1 MLLPRTILALS
12 LAAVPAVHTFAAA
25 PDQSGYATR
34 PAAAN
39 KAERNDAASLDALF
53 TALNDAGIAVG
64 ADTTTPAIATVCAA
78 KPGLNAWFKPI
89 PSAHNK
95 GAKTGFIAFC
105 MNRINET
112 QLDADQIL
120 RHEAAHVMQWC
131 KSGKPDTEAK
141 VRPLGLK
148 LTELTRLGLA
158 HAVINDYGPNQLVL
172 EAEAES
178 LAQTT
183 SLLGMAK
190 SVKSHCK

>member
-1 MLLPRTILALS
+1 MNHTFPAILALT
-12 LAAVPAVHTFAAA
+12 LAAA
-25 PDQSGYATR
+25 PMAAPFAADYATR

-39 KAERNDAASLDALF
+39 KAERNDAKSLDALF
-53 TALNDAGIAVG
+53 TALNNAGIGIG
-64 ADTTTPAIATVCAA
+64 ADTTTLAIATVCAA

-89 PSAHNK
+89 PGTQK
-95 GAKTGFIAFC
+95 GFIAFC
-105 MNRINET
+105 MNRINEK
-112 QLDADQIL
+112 QLDLEQIL
-120 RHEAAHVMQWC
+120 RHEAVHVMQWC
-131 KSGKPDTEAK
+131 KSGKPGTEDK
-141 VRPLGLK
+141 ISPLGLK

-158 HAVINDYGPNQLVL
+158 HAVINDYGPNQLAL